1 MTWQRKK
8 PATKKEIKDD
18 GKKGTPGTK
27 DLEPVEDPDIFQI
40 IPESIVLPKKNGIMF
55 QFRGFSTKREKI

>member
-1 MTWQRKK
+1 LTWQRKK

-27 DLEPVEDPDIFQI
+27 DVEPVEDPDIFQI

-55 QFRGFSTKREKI
+55 

>member
-1 MTWQRKK
+1 LTWQRKK
-8 PATKKEIKDD
+8 PVTKKEIKDD

-27 DLEPVEDPDIFQI
+27 DIELVEDSDIFQI